1 MQNSKMRWCPNCQT
15 ERELSEPFCHGC
27 LASGREPWPLG
38 NEPIRPRGWRPG
50 IPSGQ
55 SPAESSLRVCPNG
68 HPITAGDWMCPTCN
82 ADIPAGNAGP
92 PPTGLA
98 EPEAPPFGLPP
109 RSPEPEPAAQF
120 ERMRTLH
127 PDGQPAPQP
136 EPAHRPEPEPP
147 LQAEIINGWRLDR
160 RLGRPG
166 DIPERFAAT
175 HIDDSRAGVLTLYA
189 ASGDPDPAVY
199 APLRKLP
206 RDHVPELIATGRH
219 HDRAYDICEPMAGGS
234 LAELPRSGGDAQGIR
249 RLAAEIGAALHS
261 FGEAGLRHRDL
272 KPGNI
277 QVRTGEPLDLVI
289 TGFAAARLSESDLD
303 IAAPLEVTLYTAP
316 EAAIGAVAAASD
328 WWSLGMILL
337 EQATH
342 GRCFEGVNPRAFL
355 MHAFASG
362 VVIPQD
368 LPPGIQTVLRG
379 LLARDR
385 TKRWGWPQ
393 LKAWLD
399 GEAVDAPEE
408 TDAGI
413 SIAGGPALALG
424 GRPYTSPQRFALDA
438 ADGTHWDEARDMLLR
453 GEIAT
458 WAAEVGAPAQA
469 VSALRQIAR
478 RDGVPDDF
486 RLSIALK
493 LLNEN
498 MPLTHRGDIVNP
510 AWLLHHSEQ
519 GYELISGAVPEI
531 LASMGSEG
539 WLTRLKTRAAAVREK
554 ARLLEIA
561 LDDASLR
568 AYLLV
573 TSRSRLASEWEA
585 RRRLFPDTEH
595 AGLASLMERRQ
606 SAEEDLIILLSA
618 DQGLFRLRDEVIEEA
633 AQLCL
638 RADIPGFDRQEAVA
652 HLELSRRDLLAEL
665 RRRTGD
671 LARCGMARADE
682 WVEQLRLERRL
693 PIGRALALLAVPE
706 EQWLEPAKHEYYQR
720 LLDHFEKKV
729 TVSLARGPLVR
740 MTIGK
745 TTARID
751 ACELGSPRRSAD
763 DLIAHILRRS
773 DQKFDID
780 PAVFADPETTQ
791 ERRLRHLVQNAAL
804 YKRDTGIDGLYL
816 DFPFLLARDSRSA
829 VKPRIAPILL
839 WPVRIDA
846 AVGVRGKV
854 TIAFDRD
861 REDVRLNPAFEAIVG
876 AEEITRWR
884 EHIDELL
891 GRTSLSVE
899 DVMDGFSAVASSTCR
914 QMARLPGGDIQ
925 LPPSARQ
932 AVPSG
937 VFFHLSYIGQAIV
950 DDLRRM
956 KARAPDDTAM
966 AALLRIA
973 DAPAEHPTAAPPPRE
988 TDRFFSAASDPS
1000 QEAAVFAA
1008 RHAPGLLLEGP
1019 PGTGKSQTIVNII
1032 ADAIGCGKSALVVC
1046 QKQAAIDVVRKRLE
1060 KEGLQDR
1067 CVMVTDI
1074 NKDRHAILQ
1083 SIRDQVS
1090 GLRANTR
1097 MTEGDLRHRRERL
1110 AHMIEEIEG
1119 QLDRRHEAVH
1129 HVDAHTGL
1137 SYRTLLAELIDLEDD
1152 GPRPLDVPR
1161 LRPLLEALPA
1171 TRRADIEETCASL
1184 VRYWLPAKFERNSLH
1199 ALKIFATDRGTL
1211 SAFRADF
1218 EAFVAMEKRC
1228 GDVLAQAPA
1237 PFEIADPIQTR
1248 SWLAQVKAQSGELR
1262 ASLAPWV
1269 SLFDAAPRG
1278 GTGISEG
1285 EQLIGQLDTLLDMLN
1300 RALSSSPP
1308 GALQDLLLDS
1318 DEATFSA
1325 LQRASRRSAAPRSFA
1340 SPINPLRYLAL
1351 RHLRGFLQ
1359 SSASTTTHDLQQL
1372 HAAIHLEG
1380 ERRAA
1385 RQRLAPILK
1394 RLGMAN
1400 ADLDRMAAT
1409 EVGRFAAGVRQALQ
1423 NVATARRT
1431 LESGPEPVIALRA
1444 AKAKA
1449 LPGFLEDVA
1458 AAINRCEARLD
1469 SAGAL
1474 DTLANWFEGTWIAQ
1488 CRSAIAEGRSNASV
1502 IGHIAAALPTLE
1514 AFQQFRRRA
1523 GAMDEAVLAVFERLR
1538 EVAPQLAA
1546 LPQDQLGAMV
1556 RRIIAREIRLAI
1568 KPRFEAREPAL
1579 LMEQDELEA
1588 KIGMLGQADRDIRA
1602 MNSRMLADGIDV
1614 SRVQGSQQSWQKI
1627 TRLRAARGVLRSSIR
1642 DLIEN
1647 GRDLGLFE
1655 LRPVWLVNPDV
1666 ASRILPLTPG
1676 LFDVVIYDE
1685 ASQMPVEYALPTL
1698 FRAAVAVVSGD
1709 EKQMPPTSFFAGRI
1723 DDDEE
1728 DASDI
1733 DDLEG
1738 LSDSAREALNETWN
1752 RREIKDCPDLLN
1764 LARARLPATTLEVH
1778 YRSAYRELIAF
1789 SNAAFYGNRLNVP
1802 VQHPDATV
1810 RREKPIEVI
1819 PVNGVYAKQTNSDEA
1834 DRVVDLLADYWTQPQ
1849 SDRPSIGVVTFN
1861 RKQADLIEERLE
1873 ARAEADEDFR
1883 RAYVEERQRRQ
1894 DHEDIGFFV
1903 KNVENVQG
1911 DERDLIIFST
1921 TFGRDARGVFR
1932 RNFGVLGQQGGR
1944 RRLNVAITRAKQKVI
1959 VATSIP
1965 AGDVSDLLST
1975 HRPPATERDYL
1986 QGYLEFSRAL
1996 SAQDLDAGRAL
2007 CRRMVTEGARADR
2020 SRQDAMDGFRR
2031 SVELFIRD
2039 LGYDPVISDGLDAF
2053 AVDMAIMD
2061 PGTGL
2066 YGIGIECDAPR
2077 HDILARARARELWR
2091 ARVLAGTMRR
2101 LHRVSC
2107 VEWYERRS
2115 HEEKRLRAAIAAA
2128 LNNAAGRAA

>member
-1 MQNSKMRWCPNCQT
+1 
-15 ERELSEPFCHGC
+15 
-27 LASGREPWPLG
+27 
-38 NEPIRPRGWRPG
+38 
-50 IPSGQ
+50 
-55 SPAESSLRVCPNG
+55 
-68 HPITAGDWMCPTCN
+68 MCPTCN

-92 PPTGLA
+92 PQPGLT
-98 EPEAPPFGLPP
+98 EPEAPPFELPP
-109 RSPEPEPAAQF
+109 RSPEPEPAAQSG
-120 ERMRTLH
+120 RIRTL
-127 PDGQPAPQP
+127 QPGVQP
-136 EPAHRPEPEPP
+136 EPDPRLDP
-147 LQAEIINGWRLDR
+147 EIIDGWRLDR

-166 DIPERFAAT
+166 DIPERFAVT
-175 HIDDSRAGVLTLYA
+175 DIDHGRAGVLTLYA

-199 APLRKLP
+199 ALLRKLP
-206 RDHVPELIATGRH
+206 RDHVPELIAIGRH
-219 HDRAYDICEPMAGGS
+219 HDRAYDICEPVAGGS
-234 LAELPRSGGDAQGIR
+234 LAELPSAGGDAQAIR
-249 RLAAEIGAALHS
+249 HLAAEIGAALHS

-277 QVRTGEPLDLVI
+277 HVRTDAPLDFVI

-303 IAAPLEVTLYTAP
+303 IAAPLEMTLYTAP
-316 EAAIGAVAAASD
+316 EAALGAVAAASD

-342 GRCFEGVNPRAFL
+342 RRCFEGVNPRAFL

-362 VVIPQD
+362 VTIPED
-368 LPPGIQTVLRG
+368 LPPDIRTLLHG

-385 TKRWGWPQ
+385 ARRWGWPQ
-393 LKAWLD
+393 LRAWLD
-399 GEAVDAPEE
+399 GEPVDAPEE
-408 TDAGI
+408 TDVGS
-413 SIAGGPALALG
+413 SIASGPALALG
-424 GRPYTSPQRFALDA
+424 GRPYQSPKRFALDA

-458 WAAEVGAPAQA
+458 WAIEAGIPAEA

-478 RDGVPDDF
+478 RDGIHDDF

-510 AWLLHHSEQ
+510 AWLLHHNEQ
-519 GYELISGAVPEI
+519 GYELITGPVPEI
-531 LASMGSEG
+531 LANLGSEG
-539 WLTRLKTRAAAVREK
+539 WLTRLKTRATAVREK

-561 LDDASLR
+561 LDEASLR

-618 DQGLFRLRDEVIEEA
+618 DQGLFRPRDEVIEEA
-633 AQLCL
+633 VQLCL
-638 RADIPGFDRQEAVA
+638 RADIPGFDRPEAAV
-652 HLELSRRDLLAEL
+652 HLELSRRDLMAEL

-671 LARCGMARADE
+671 LARCGIARADE

-706 EQWLEPAKHEYYQR
+706 GQWLEPAKHEYYQR
-720 LLDHFEKKV
+720 LLDYFEKKV

-751 ACELGSPRRSAD
+751 ACELGSLRRSAD

-816 DFPFLLARDSRSA
+816 GFPFLLARDSRPA

-876 AEEITRWR
+876 ADEITRWK

-891 GRTSLSVE
+891 GRASLSVE
-899 DVMDGFSAVASSTCR
+899 DVMDGFSAVASSTR
-914 QMARLPGGDIQ
+914 RRLARLPGGDIH

-973 DAPAEHPTAAPPPRE
+973 DAPAEHPTAPPPRE

-1090 GLRANTR
+1090 GLRANAR
-1097 MTEGDLRHRRERL
+1097 MKEGDLRHRREQL

-1129 HVDAHTGL
+1129 HVDALTGL
-1137 SYRTLLAELIDLEDD
+1137 SYRTLIAELINLEGD
-1152 GPRPLDVPR
+1152 GPRPIDVPR

-1171 TRRADIEETCASL
+1171 IRRAGIEEACASL
-1184 VRYWLPAKFERNSLH
+1184 VRYWLPAKFERNPLH
-1199 ALKIFATDRGTL
+1199 ALKTFATDRGTL
-1211 SAFRADF
+1211 SAFLADF
-1218 EAFVAMEKRC
+1218 EAFVAIEKRR
-1228 GDVLAQAPA
+1228 GDAVAHGPA

-1248 SWLAQVKAQSGELR
+1248 SWLAQMKAQSGELR
-1262 ASLAPWV
+1262 ASLALWV
-1269 SLFDAAPRG
+1269 SLFETAPRG
-1278 GTGISEG
+1278 GTGTSEG

-1308 GALQDLLLDS
+1308 GALQDLLLDP

-1325 LQRASRRSAAPRSFA
+1325 LQRASRRVAVPRSFA
-1340 SPINPLRYLAL
+1340 SAINPFRHLAL

-1359 SSASTTTHDLQQL
+1359 RSASATTHGLQQL
-1372 HAAIHLEG
+1372 HAAIHLEA

-1385 RQRLAPILK
+1385 RERLAPILK

-1400 ADLDRMAAT
+1400 VDLDRVGAT
-1409 EVGRFAAGVRQALQ
+1409 EVGRFADGMHQALQ
-1423 NVATARRT
+1423 NVAAARRM

-1449 LPGFLEDVA
+1449 LPAFLDDVA
-1458 AAINRCEARLD
+1458 ASINRCEARLD
-1469 SAGAL
+1469 SAAAL
-1474 DTLANWFEGTWIAQ
+1474 DTLANWFEDTWIEQ
-1488 CRSAIAEGRSNASV
+1488 CRSAIAEGQSNAGAM
-1502 IGHIAAALPTLE
+1502 GHIAAALPTLE

-1523 GAMDEAVLAVFERLR
+1523 GGLDEAALAVFERLR
-1538 EVAPQLAA
+1538 EVERQLTA
-1546 LPQDQLGAMV
+1546 LPQDQLASMV
-1556 RRIIAREIRLAI
+1556 RRIVAREIRLAV

-1602 MNSRMLADGIDV
+1602 MNSRMLADGINA
-1614 SRVQGSQQSWQKI
+1614 SRVQCSQQSWQKI
-1627 TRLRAARGVLRSSIR
+1627 TRLRAAGGVPRSSIR

-1728 DASDI
+1728 DAPDI

-1738 LSDSAREALNETWN
+1738 LSDSAREALDETWN

-1764 LARARLPATTLEVH
+1764 LARSRLPATTLEVH

-1810 RREKPIEVI
+1810 QREKPIEVV

-1834 DRVVDLLADYWTQPQ
+1834 DRVVVLLADYWTRPQ
-1849 SDRPSIGVVTFN
+1849 SERPSIGVVTFN

-1873 ARAEADEDFR
+1873 ARAETDEDFR

-1944 RRLNVAITRAKQKVI
+1944 RRLNVAVTRAKQKVI

-1965 AGDVSDLLST
+1965 VRDVSDMLST

-1996 SAQDLDAGRAL
+1996 SARDLDAGRAL

-2020 SRQDAMDGFRR
+2020 RRQDGIDGFRR
-2031 SVELFIRD
+2031 SVERFIRD
-2039 LGYDPVISDGLDAF
+2039 LGYDPVISDGFDAF
-2053 AVDMAIMD
+2053 AVDIAIVD
-2061 PGTGL
+2061 PTTGL

-2091 ARVLAGTMRR
+2091 PGVLAGTMRR

-2107 VEWYERRS
+2107 VEWYERRG
-2115 HEEKRLRAAIAAA
+2115 HEEKRLRATIAAA
-2128 LNNAAGRAA
+2128 LSNPAGRAA

>member
-1 MQNSKMRWCPNCQT
+1 MQSSQMRWCPNCET
-15 ERELSEPFCHGC
+15 ERELNEPFCYGC
-27 LASGREPWPLG
+27 LASGREPWPIG
-38 NEPIRPRGWRPG
+38 DEPIRPRGWRPD

-55 SPAESSLRVCPNG
+55 PPPEPTPSVCPNG
-68 HPITAGDWMCPTCN
+68 HAITVGDWMCPTCN
-82 ADIPAGNAGP
+82 ADILTGNAGP
-92 PPTGLA
+92 PQRGFG
-98 EPEAPPFGLPP
+98 EPETPPFGLPP
-109 RSPEPEPAAQF
+109 RSPEPVPQSEGTHKTQTD
-120 ERMRTLH
+120 E
-127 PDGQPAPQP
+127 QPAYQ
-136 EPAHRPEPEPP
+136 PEPEPP
-147 LQAEIINGWRLDR
+147 LSPETIDGWRLDQ
-160 RLGRPG
+160 RLGRPC
-166 DIPERFAAT
+166 DIPERFVAT
-175 HIDDSRAGVLTLYA
+175 DINHGRTGVLTLYPA
-189 ASGDPDPAVY
+189 NGDPDPAVY
-199 APLRKLP
+199 ALLRKLP

-219 HDRAYDICEPMAGGS
+219 HDRPYDICEPVEGGFLS
-234 LAELPRSGGDAQGIR
+234 DLPRSGSDLQSIH
-249 RLAAEIGAALHS
+249 RLAAEIGAALYS

-277 QVRTGEPLDLVI
+277 YVRTGEPLDLVI

-303 IAAPLEVTLYTAP
+303 IAAPLEMTLYTAP
-316 EAAIGAVAAASD
+316 EAALGAVTAASD

-337 EQATH
+337 EQATYGH
-342 GRCFEGVNPRAFL
+342 CFDGVNPRAFL

-362 VVIPQD
+362 IAIPED
-368 LPPGIQTVLRG
+368 LPAEIQVLLRG

-385 TKRWGWPQ
+385 AKRWSWLQ
-393 LKAWLD
+393 LRAWLD
-399 GEAVDAPEE
+399 GEVVEAPEE
-408 TDAGI
+408 TNAG
-413 SIAGGPALALG
+413 SGPAGGPALALG
-424 GRPYTSPQRFALDA
+424 GKPYTSPKRFALEA
-438 ADGTHWDEARDMLLR
+438 ADGAQWDEARDMLLR

-458 WAAEVGAPAQA
+458 WAAEAGMPTQA

-478 RDGVPDDF
+478 RDGIHDDF

-510 AWLLHHSEQ
+510 TWLLHHSEP
-519 GYELISGAVPEI
+519 GYELITGAVPEI
-531 LASMGSEG
+531 LANMGSEG
-539 WLTRLKTRAAAVREK
+539 WLTRLKTRATAVREK

-561 LDDASLR
+561 LDEASLR
-568 AYLLV
+568 AYLLA

-606 SAEEDLIILLSA
+606 STEEDLIILLSA
-618 DQGLFRLRDEVIEEA
+618 DQGLLRPRDEVIEEA
-633 AQLCL
+633 EKLCQ
-638 RADIPGFDRQEAVA
+638 RADIPNFNHQEAAA

-671 LARCGMARADE
+671 LARCGIARADE

-706 EQWLEPAKHEYYQR
+706 DQWLEPAKHEYYQR
-720 LLDHFEKKV
+720 LLDYFEKKV

-745 TTARID
+745 TTARVD
-751 ACELGSPRRSAD
+751 ACELGSTRRSTD
-763 DLIAHILRRS
+763 DLITHILRRS

-780 PAVFADPETTQ
+780 PAVFADSESTQ
-791 ERRLRHLVQNAAL
+791 ERRLRHLVQNTAL

-816 DFPFLLARDSRSA
+816 GFPFMLARDNRPT

-839 WPVRIDA
+839 WPVRIEA

-876 AEEITRWR
+876 ADEIVRWK

-899 DVMDGFSAVASSTCR
+899 DVMDGFSTMASCTKR
-914 QMARLPGGDIQ
+914 QVTRLPGGDIQ
-925 LPPSARQ
+925 LPPNTRQ
-932 AVPSG
+932 AVPCG

-973 DAPAEHPTAAPPPRE
+973 NAPAEHPTSPPPRE

-1000 QEAAVFAA
+1000 QDTAVFAA

-1019 PGTGKSQTIVNII
+1019 PGTGKSQTIVNTI
-1032 ADAIGCGKSALVVC
+1032 ADAIGRGKSALVVC
-1046 QKQAAIDVVRKRLE
+1046 QKQAAIEVVRKRLE

-1074 NKDRHAILQ
+1074 NKDRHTILQ

-1090 GLRANTR
+1090 GLRASAH
-1097 MTEGDLRHRRERL
+1097 MGDGDLRHRREQL

-1129 HVDAHTGL
+1129 HVDAETGF
-1137 SYRTLLAELIDLEDD
+1137 SYRMLLAELIGLE
-1152 GPRPLDVPR
+1152 GSAPRLIDVPR
-1161 LRPLLEALPA
+1161 LRPLLETLPA
-1171 TRRADIEETCASL
+1171 TRRVGIEEACASL
-1184 VRYWLPAKFERNSLH
+1184 VRYWLPAKFEHNPLH
-1199 ALKIFATDRGTL
+1199 ALKTFATDRGTL
-1211 SAFRADF
+1211 KAFFTDF
-1218 EAFVAMEKRC
+1218 EAFVAIEKRR
-1228 GDVLAQAPA
+1228 GDVLAQGPA
-1237 PFEIADPIQTR
+1237 SFEITDPIQTQ
-1248 SWLAQVKAQSGELR
+1248 SWLVQMKAQSGELR
-1262 ASLAPWV
+1262 TNLALWV
-1269 SLFDAAPRG
+1269 SLFDTASRG
-1278 GTGISEG
+1278 SASEG
-1285 EQLIGQLDTLLDMLN
+1285 EHLIAQLDTLLDALG

-1308 GALQDLLLDS
+1308 IALQNLLLES
-1318 DEATFSA
+1318 DEVKFSA
-1325 LQRASRRSAAPRSFA
+1325 LQRASRRVTTPRSFA
-1340 SPINPLRYLAL
+1340 DAINPFHHLAL

-1359 SSASTTTHDLQQL
+1359 SSAAATTHDLQQL
-1372 HAAIHLEG
+1372 HAAIHLEA
-1380 ERRAA
+1380 ERRGA

-1394 RLGMAN
+1394 LLGMAI
-1400 ADLDRMAAT
+1400 ADLDHMAAT

-1423 NVATARRT
+1423 DVAAARRT

-1449 LPGFLEDVA
+1449 LPAFLEDVA
-1458 AAINRCEARLD
+1458 AAIIRCEARLD
-1469 SAGAL
+1469 SMAAL
-1474 DTLANWFEGTWIAQ
+1474 DTLANWFGDAWIAQ
-1488 CRSAIAEGRSNASV
+1488 CRSGIAEGQSNAGAM
-1502 IGHIAAALPTLE
+1502 GHIADALPTLE

-1523 GAMDEAVLAVFERLR
+1523 GGLDEAALAVFERLR
-1538 EVAPQLAA
+1538 EVAPQLTA
-1546 LPQDQLGAMV
+1546 LPQDQLAPMI

-1568 KPRFEAREPAL
+1568 KSQFEAREPAL
-1579 LMEQDELEA
+1579 LMEQDELRA
-1588 KIGMLGQADRDIRA
+1588 KIETLGQADRDIRVL
-1602 MNSRMLADGIDV
+1602 NGRMLADGIDI
-1614 SRVQGSQQSWQKI
+1614 SRVQLTQQSWQKI
-1627 TRLRAARGVLRSSIR
+1627 TRLRAARGVPRSSIR

-1698 FRAAVAVVSGD
+1698 FRAAVTVVSGD
-1709 EKQMPPTSFFAGRI
+1709 EKQMPPTAFFASHI
-1723 DDDEE
+1723 EDDE
-1728 DASDI
+1728 DDVPDI
-1733 DDLEG
+1733 DDLES
-1738 LSDSAREALNETWN
+1738 LSESAREALDETWN

-1764 LARARLPATTLEVH
+1764 LARVCLPVTTLEVH

-1810 RREKPIEVI
+1810 RREKPIELI
-1819 PVNGVYAKQTNSDEA
+1819 HVNGVYAKRTNSDEA
-1834 DRVVDLLADYWTQPQ
+1834 DRVVALLADYWTRPQ
-1849 SDRPSIGVVTFN
+1849 SERPSIGVVTFN
-1861 RKQADLIEERLE
+1861 RNQADLIEERLE

-1921 TFGRDARGVFR
+1921 TFGRDGRGVFR

-1944 RRLNVAITRAKQKVI
+1944 RRLNVAVTRAKQKVI

-1965 AGDVSDLLST
+1965 VGDVSDMLST
-1975 HRPPATERDYL
+1975 HRPPVTERDYL

-1996 SAQDLDAGRAL
+1996 SVQDLDAARAL
-2007 CRRMVTEGARADR
+2007 CQRMVTEGARLDR
-2020 SRQDAMDGFRR
+2020 RRQDYIDGFRY
-2031 SVELFIRD
+2031 SVERFIRD
-2039 LGYDPVISDGLDAF
+2039 LGYEPVMSDGGDAF
-2053 AVDMAIMD
+2053 AVDIAIMD
-2061 PGTGL
+2061 PTTGL
-2066 YGIGIECDAPR
+2066 YSIGIECDAPR
-2077 HDILARARARELWR
+2077 HDILAHARARELWR
-2091 ARVLAGTMRR
+2091 PGVLAGTMRR

-2115 HEEKRLRAAIAAA
+2115 HEEKRLRVAIVAA
-2128 LNNAAGRAA
+2128 LSNQAGRAA